1 MGMDGSV
8 TTYFGREADRAG
20 GQIGA
25 VREVWVHEKGLPHVR
40 RAALVDQLGG
50 SLLLATD
57 LSDGSRDANERATQL
72 AEEAGIPLLILAI
85 VPTGSSP
92 DGLFREHLAA
102 VVRLARERGIDAE
115 GSLRVGD
122 PAQTI
127 LSVAASIGAGTIV
140 LGDDQWRGSENGGS
154 IIGHVVLHAPCPVLL
169 TSTPRA

>member
-1 MGMDGSV
+1 MDGSV
-8 TTYFGREADRAG
+8 PSYFGREADRAG
-20 GQIGA
+20 GQIGS
-25 VREVWVHEKGLPHVR
+25 VREVLVHENGLPHVR

-57 LSDGSRDANERATQL
+57 LSDASRDANDRATQL

-85 VPTGSSP
+85 VPPRSSP

-102 VVRLARERGIDAE
+102 VVRLARERGIHAE
-115 GSLRVGD
+115 GSLLVGD

-127 LSVAASIGAGTIV
+127 LRVATSSGAGAIV
-140 LGDDQWRGSENGGS
+140 MGRDEWRGSETRGS

-169 TSTPRA
+169 LRTPGA